1 MLYFRKVNKEVKRKK
16 MEESVKLERISQ
28 IAFMTVMAVIY
39 AILGTILLL
48 SGIAFLL
55 EIKGIEILTFSGEML
70 PMTFLA
76 IFDIALGI
84 VVIIAAG
91 AIAITGLRQKTAH

>member
-1 MLYFRKVNKEVKRKK
+1 

-28 IAFMTVMAVIY
+28 IAFMTVMAVVY

-55 EIKGIEILTFSGEML
+55 GIKGLEILTFSGETL

-76 IFDIALGI
+76 IVDTAWGI
-84 VVIIAAG
+84 VVIIVAG
-91 AIAITGLRQKTAH
+91 AIFIIGLRPKKNSSFSSLKKYI

>member
-1 MLYFRKVNKEVKRKK
+1 
-16 MEESVKLERISQ
+16 MEESVKLGMENKTSKRILQ

-39 AILGTILLL
+39 ATLGTILLL

-55 EIKGIEILTFSGEML
+55 GIKGLEILTFSGETL

-76 IFDIALGI
+76 IVDTAWGI
-84 VVIIAAG
+84 VVIIIAG